1 MEQTMSDVIVAMLIG
16 TGVGLSI
23 GLAFNLYIYR

>member
-1 MEQTMSDVIVAMLIG
+1 MERAMSDVIIAMLMG

-23 GLAFNLYIYR
+23 ALAFNLYIYR